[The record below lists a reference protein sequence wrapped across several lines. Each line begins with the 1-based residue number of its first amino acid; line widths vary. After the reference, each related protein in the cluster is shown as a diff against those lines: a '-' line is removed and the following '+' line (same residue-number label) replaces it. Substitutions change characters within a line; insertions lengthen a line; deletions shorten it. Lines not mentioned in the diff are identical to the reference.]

1 MNDKMEYKLVLFISK
16 DFGLR
21 YNFEFCRLLVLYCKI
36 FWYVVF
42 LFYIIYVYIKFNNNI
57 GL

>member
-42 LFYIIYVYIKFNNNI
+42 LFYIIYIKFNNNI